1 MKILDYN
8 YGLYSNAWVYF
19 PVYIDF
25 ENQYA
30 KVYYDDTGADKY
42 MNSEG
47 TTDKFIG
54 KIIPY
59 MKNKI

>member
-1 MKILDYN
+1 MKIFDYN
-8 YGLYSNAWVYF
+8 AVYSNAWVYF

-25 ENQYA
+25 DNQYA
-30 KVYYDDTGADKY
+30 KVYYDDNDADKY
-42 MNSEG
+42 MNRVG
-47 TTDKFIG
+47 TKDKIIG